1 MSVRKHLLSLI
12 NACVVAMSLG
22 CGAGASAAPPPR
34 ASAPVALPA
43 GYYTETQAK
52 PILEKMLTVRLAPDL
67 SVLTPGEAEAV
78 KKLLEAGEIFEA
90 IYERSRHKDAL
101 SAHRELGELHRRLG
115 SPAATQ
121 GLLTL
126 YQFFQGP
133 IATTLDNKREP
144 FMPVAP
150 PAPGKAVYPW
160 GIAKGEVDAFLAA
173 RPAERA
179 SILDVRTV
187 VRRADAASARADRE
201 ALDRHPVL
209 DVLHPGLRDRLI
221 GIEKNPDPKAL
232 YAVPYAVAY
241 ADEMARAY
249 SLLMGAAAA
258 AAGDDP
264 DFARYL
270 RNRARDLLSN
280 DYESGDASWVTG
292 RFKRLNAQIGAYEVY
307 DDELYGTK
315 AFYSLSVLLRDVK
328 ASDDVVRAVGDLQ
341 AIEDSLPYEKKKRV
355 QAGIPIGVYDVIAD
369 FGQARGGNTASILP
383 NEPEFARR
391 YGRRILMRR
400 NILEHPEIDAHI
412 VRPYQA
418 AIDPAHAA
426 DYRPAGRFYYTLWHE
441 IGHYLGVDRDKNGRD
456 LDIAFEDA
464 SSLLEEMKADLV
476 GLFVAKTLT
485 ERGFYDEAQKRAV
498 YAAGILRTLQNVRP
512 RRDQPYRTMQ
522 LMQMNYFLEKGL
534 LSFNRAKGVLT
545 IHYDRYHDV
554 VTSLLREVL
563 AVQYGGDKA
572 AADAFIDANTKWD
585 KDIHEV
591 LAAKIQKKQRY
602 RFQLTRYAAL
612 GG

>member
-1 MSVRKHLLSLI
+1 MSLRRRILSLI
-12 NACVVAMSLG
+12 NASVVAMSLG
-22 CGAGASAAPPPR
+22 CGPRASAAPPPR
-34 ASAPVALPA
+34 PSAPIALPE
-43 GYYTETQAK
+43 GYYSEAKAK
-52 PILEKMLTVRLAPDL
+52 PILEKMLPVRLAPDL
-67 SVLTPGEAEAV
+67 SALAPGEAEAV
-78 KKLLEAGEIFEA
+78 KKLLAAGEIFEA
-90 IYERSRHKDAL
+90 IYERSRHREAL
-101 SAHRELGELHRRLG
+101 SSRRDLEELDRRLG
-115 SPAATQ
+115 SPAATR

-133 IATTLDNKREP
+133 IGTTLENKREAFLP
-144 FMPVAP
+144 AGPS
-150 PAPGKAVYPW
+150 APGKAVYPW

-173 RPAERA
+173 RPGERA

-187 VRRADAASARADRE
+187 VRRADAASAREDLA
-201 ALDRHPVL
+201 ALKRHPVL
-209 DVLHPGLRDRLI
+209 ETLHPGLRERLE
-221 GIEKNPDPKAL
+221 GIEKSPDPRAL

-241 ADEMARAY
+241 ADEMVQAY
-249 SLLMGAAAA
+249 LLLMSAAGAAAA
-258 AAGDDP
+258 DDP

-270 RNRARDLLSN
+270 KNRARDLLSN

-328 ASDDVVRAVGDLQ
+328 ASDDVTRAVGDLQ
-341 AIEDSLPYEKKKRV
+341 SIEDSLPYENKKRV

-400 NILEHPEIDAHI
+400 NILEHPEIDAKI

-418 AIDPAHAA
+418 ALDPSHAG
-426 DYRPAGRFYYTLWHE
+426 DYRPDGRFYYTLWHE
-441 IGHYLGVDRDKNGRD
+441 IGHYLGVDRDKSGRD
-456 LDIAFEDA
+456 LDTALEDA

-476 GLFVAKTLT
+476 GLFVVKSLA
-485 ERGFYDEAQKRAV
+485 ERGFYDEARKRAV
-498 YAAGILRTLQNVRP
+498 YAAGVFRTLQDVRP

-534 LSFNRAKGVLT
+534 LSFDRGRGVLK

-563 AVQYGGDKA
+563 AVQYAGDKA
-572 AADAFIDANTKWD
+572 AADRFIDARSRWE
-585 KDIHEV
+585 KDLHEV
-591 LAAKIQKKQRY
+591 LAEKIRKKQTY
-602 RFQLTRYAAL
+602 RFQLMRYAAL
-612 GG
+612 GQ